1 MKGVIVPRWKVVLAY
16 LAVLVYVVPLCL
28 MVGAVFYSL
37 LREIG
42 GVVVL
47 GILVLVSLSAAMHWG
62 LGVLHQVWNSRDD

>member
-47 GILVLVSLSAAMHWG
+47 GILVLVGLSAGMNWG
-62 LGVLHQVWNSRDD
+62 LRILHQVWDFWDA